1 MKILALFFLGLVQGL
16 TEFLPVSSSGH
27 LTLFSKLFGLE
38 ENLFVSILL
47 HVATLLSILVFF
59 RKDVLQIVLHPF
71 SKETML
77 IVYATIPTCIIVL
90 LFLPLL
96 KMSFDGMFL
105 SISFLISGA
114 LLLCAENLSKKGQNG
129 EIDAKTAIFMGFLQG
144 VAAFPGISRSGAT
157 ISAGLV
163 KGKDK
168 SKVAKFSFLM
178 SLPIILASMLMEIF
192 ELASGKMSVC
202 YPWWA
207 LLISFIIAFAVGVF
221 AIKFIM
227 KVVEKTRLKWFSF
240 YLFALSIICLFV
252 L

>member
-59 RKDVLQIVLHPF
+59 RKDVLQIVLHPL

-96 KMSFDGMFL
+96 KMSFDEL
-105 SISFLISGA
+105 T
-114 LLLCAENLSKKGQNG
+114 KKL
-129 EIDAKTAIFMGFLQG
+129 TMLQ
-144 VAAFPGISRSGAT
+144 
-157 ISAGLV
+157 
-163 KGKDK
+163 
-168 SKVAKFSFLM
+168 
-178 SLPIILASMLMEIF
+178 
-192 ELASGKMSVC
+192 
-202 YPWWA
+202 
-207 LLISFIIAFAVGVF
+207 
-221 AIKFIM
+221 
-227 KVVEKTRLKWFSF
+227 
-240 YLFALSIICLFV
+240 
-252 L
+252 